1 MRLNSPSYL
10 PHPAPTI
17 MRLTYP
23 SLSLLPCCSPPNSK
37 DYRAPSQRSV

>member
-17 MRLTYP
+17 MRLTSS
-23 SLSLLPCCSPPNSK
+23 SLPPLPCCSPPNRK
-37 DYRAPSQRSV
+37 DDRSPAQRSV